1 MAKVQSL
8 ENYLQSHLTAE
19 TQECEKLNKADKSD
33 SEKLR
38 VNFAILYLQ
47 LQQTVTFTE
56 FSELSVDDLLQIE
69 KLKLNA
75 AKVYTSIVSA
85 RQLGK
90 DYLFA
95 AFTYFATYVSEQ
107 LDETGYLLLRVSY
120 LFYKQYQAICPLT
133 ASDAKQKEICDLLR
147 YICKPLVELG
157 LQHQEESSEES
168 SEESDSRRLLQ
179 RYLDF
184 MLNLVQFNKEIY
196 ENWTEFIQD
205 FSLKEKKFSNYLR
218 ALTIIFKR
226 LADKK
231 IVYRKIHR
239 KIRRKRIL
247 QRIKAKKRKPRKP
260 RPKKLKPVPDWPSQE
275 EEVEK
280 DYPSQGKIT
289 LSYFPADITFD
300 PWIVIDEE
308 GEIDAIEQGWQIE
321 TTDPGTG
328 RFFRFVNEYATHML
342 RHRQRR
348 LQPLVTNS
356 YYMSQDVIQHLF
368 YLLNGELNSQDPDSS
383 AMAAACLLSLSS
395 GLSPV
400 ALLNYE
406 QLIEKGV
413 LLKTGSAKRTEYQV
427 RLYLAITQQKN
438 ESLMPHQLNHMVS
451 HELYLSSSWFE
462 YLHLRCS
469 TSPVTVQE
477 VNQYLK
483 KCIAG
488 QQLGSI
494 TVEKLQAQLYFHVF
508 HHTFNEYIA
517 HVLSGKDSS
526 HDLPGSFYG
535 GVAKKQLNE
544 KYRIYLNTLC
554 RPDTEAEIKIV
565 EQQFES
571 SSEAD
576 TTRLGS
582 QLALTPDFVSDFF
595 QQLHKVCHEK
605 IQLHQHLIE
614 RINAYSLWM
623 WHISLLCLTRRPQ
636 EHLLGE
642 CSAYDLDLRLLY
654 VNDKKNSQSR
664 KDGRF
669 IPLAKFFTQA
679 FKHYLDFLNSVV
691 THYADLLKFVFKK
704 NFTLEDLFGK
714 VIVYPGSLPVTAQAW
729 DSPKIRI
736 KPLSRAWVNEALSRY
751 ASAPIYNNWLR
762 HFAMNMLMDHGVAFN
777 VIQAL
782 YGHDQ
787 RDQELFYRYSSA
799 SLYQYICHV
808 SQGIDEM
815 IKILQVEH
823 LSSPMPKKDKAHDK
837 A

>member
-33 SEKLR
+33 SEILR

-56 FSELSVDDLLQIE
+56 FYELSVDDLLQIE
-69 KLKLNA
+69 QLKLNA

-120 LFYKQYQAICPLT
+120 LFYKKYQAICPLT

-157 LQHQEESSEES
+157 LQQQEESSEER
-168 SEESDSRRLLQ
+168 DSRRLLQ
-179 RYLDF
+179 CYLDF

-260 RPKKLKPVPDWPSQE
+260 RPKKLKPVPDWPFQE
-275 EEVEK
+275 EDVKE

-289 LSYFPADITFD
+289 LADFPADITFD

-368 YLLNGELNSQDPDSS
+368 YLLNSELNSQDPDSS

-413 LLKTGSAKRTEYQV
+413 LLKTGSAKRPEYQV

-462 YLHLRCS
+462 YLHLRCG
-469 TSPVTVQE
+469 TAPVTVQE

-544 KYRIYLNTLC
+544 KYWIYLNTLC

-679 FKHYLDFLNSVV
+679 FNHYLDFLNSAIS
-691 THYADLLKFVFKK
+691 HYAELLKFVFKK
-704 NFTLEDLFGK
+704 NITLEDLFGK

-751 ASAPIYNNWLR
+751 GSAPIYNNWLR

-823 LSSPMPKKDKAHDK
+823 LSSPMPEKDKAHDK

>member
-1 MAKVQSL
+1 M
-8 ENYLQSHLTAE
+8 
-19 TQECEKLNKADKSD
+19 
-33 SEKLR
+33 
-38 VNFAILYLQ
+38 Q

-56 FSELSVDDLLQIE
+56 FYELSVDDLLQIE
-69 KLKLNA
+69 QLKLNA

-120 LFYKQYQAICPLT
+120 LFYKKYQAICPLT

-157 LQHQEESSEES
+157 LQQQEESSEER
-168 SEESDSRRLLQ
+168 DSRRLLQ
-179 RYLDF
+179 CYLDF

-260 RPKKLKPVPDWPSQE
+260 RPKKLKPVPDWPFQE
-275 EEVEK
+275 EDVKE

-289 LSYFPADITFD
+289 LADFPADITFD

-368 YLLNGELNSQDPDSS
+368 YLLNSELNSQDPDSS

-413 LLKTGSAKRTEYQV
+413 LLKTGSAKRPEYQV

-462 YLHLRCS
+462 YLHLRCG
-469 TSPVTVQE
+469 TAPVTVQE

-679 FKHYLDFLNSVV
+679 FNHYLDFLNSAIS
-691 THYADLLKFVFKK
+691 HYAELLKFVFKK
-704 NFTLEDLFGK
+704 NITLEDLFGK

-751 ASAPIYNNWLR
+751 GSAPIYNNWLR

-823 LSSPMPKKDKAHDK
+823 LSSPMPEKDKAHDK